1 MEVEMGTNS
10 RNEEFMVADR
20 KRKPGPKKWDP
31 SAKQIRQ
38 VEGLAAQGL
47 NREQIA
53 AVLGVSLS
61 SITRRRRDSA
71 EFAAAL
77 TRGAHKGVAF
87 VVNKLFEAV
96 KHDNLKA
103 IMFFLNARG
112 GNWLQKPPSQ
122 AQVNA
127 AEEERLEAERK
138 KRAEDEQEELRRKE
152 EAWRRLTIEER
163 EMLLY
168 LNRKARGEAE
178 ESEADVIAMRLLT
191 RLGGAAVQK

>member
-1 MEVEMGTNS
+1 MGTNS
-10 RNEEFMVADR
+10 RNEEFMAADR
-20 KRKPGPKKWDP
+20 KSKPGPKKWDP
-31 SAKQIRQ
+31 SAKQITQ

-87 VVNKLFEAV
+87 VVNKLFEAI

-112 GNWLQKPPSQ
+112 GTWLQKQPSQ
-122 AQVNA
+122 AQVKA

-138 KRAEDEQEELRRKE
+138 KRAEDEQEEFRRIE
-152 EAWRRLTIEER
+152 EAFRRLTIEEQ
-163 EMLLY
+163 EMLVY

-178 ESEADVIAMRLLT
+178 ESEAEEIAMRLLT